1 MLGAP
6 TRKWQSVMQE
16 CPRCKS
22 QKFIKSGVVKER
34 QRYKCKE
41 CAFHYS
47 VTQRSD
53 TSKESERRLAL
64 TLYLEGLG
72 FRSIGR
78 ILGFSHVAVYN
89 WIKSFGEQVESIRQ
103 EEATIVEI
111 DEMHSYVGN
120 KKTIAGSGLL
130 LIDLGTASSMLSRV
144 QEESRRDRA
153 SGMKLTAKRQ

>member
-1 MLGAP
+1 
-6 TRKWQSVMQE
+6 MQE

-22 QKFIKSGVVKER
+22 QQFIKSGVIKER

-41 CAFHYS
+41 CTYYYTVS
-47 VTQRSD
+47 QKSD
-53 TSKESERRLAL
+53 TSNQSQRRLAL

-89 WIKSFGEQVESIRQ
+89 WIKSFGEQVEAVKQ
-103 EEATIVEI
+103 KEATIVEI

-130 LIDLGTASSMLSRV
+130 LIDLASASSMLSLV
-144 QEESRRDRA
+144 QEELRQDRN
-153 SGMKLTAKRQ
+153 SGMK